1 MQDALLCAPCILHIL
16 AVLAGEIT
24 PRDVLSWHRS
34 VRAVPH
40 LDLLM
45 VVVMCNTLV
54 AKFILRRAG
63 ACPVF
68 SCQSVGK

>member
-1 MQDALLCAPCILHIL
+1 MQDALLCAPYILHIL

-24 PRDVLSWHRS
+24 PHDVLWHRP

-45 VVVMCNTLV
+45 IVVMCKTLV
-54 AKFILRRAG
+54 AKFILRHAG